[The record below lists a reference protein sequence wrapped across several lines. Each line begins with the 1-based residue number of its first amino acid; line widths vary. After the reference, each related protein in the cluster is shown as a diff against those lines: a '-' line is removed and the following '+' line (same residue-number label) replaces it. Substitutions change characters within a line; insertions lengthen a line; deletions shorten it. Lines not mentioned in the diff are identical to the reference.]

1 MPTKSL
7 GYDAASGRVGWEGQR
22 QRCPSLPK
30 AKESQFP
37 AVIPAVGIKKEKKMK
52 KLLVVSIVAI
62 AAFCGQAASVDWG
75 VDWSYSKNADKGV
88 DTFDDSGSY
97 TYWVVALGTS
107 SSTSGISV
115 DADGNL
121 VLGSGMTQ
129 FGSAGSG
136 SQDMAGSIDGLSEAN
151 NGDFYTFVIYDAANG
166 LYGIANAV
174 AVSGIQDSPPQ
185 NGNLL
190 TFQNDGGANGDSTP
204 YMMANLAIPTSDIPE
219 PTSGLLLLIGGSLL
233 ALRRKQK

>member
-1 MPTKSL
+1 
-7 GYDAASGRVGWEGQR
+7 
-22 QRCPSLPK
+22 
-30 AKESQFP
+30 
-37 AVIPAVGIKKEKKMK
+37 MK
-52 KLLVVSIVAI
+52 KLLVVSIVAL
-62 AAFCGQAASVDWG
+62 AALCGQAASVDWQ
-75 VDWSYSKNADKGV
+75 VAWSYSKNADKGV

-97 TYWVVALGTS
+97 NLWVVALGSS

-129 FGSAGSG
+129 VGSG
-136 SQDMAGSIDGLSEAN
+136 SDSEDMAGTVSGMAEAD
-151 NGDFYTFVIYDAANG
+151 NGKYLALVIYDAANG
-166 LYGIANAV
+166 LYGISDAV
-174 AVSGIQDSPPQ
+174 AISGITDSPPK
-185 NGNLL
+185 NADIID
-190 TFQNDGGANGDSTP
+190 FSNDGGANADGTP